1 MQEAFFGILPP
12 RAELDPQEA
21 RILFRFL
28 VEVTTVVLQFLALVP
43 AQYAMIAE
51 GVHTERVFGQGVS
64 ADLRR
69 NLPESLMGR
78 LSGIRFSYETNDRG
92 QKSLALQSLSFA
104 GVPRLLLYHLSDM
117 LGEDGIKGPAVLMA
131 SATSYLAPSPSY
143 HVPVR
148 PNYILR
154 REGESEAWR
163 ESVYS
168 CRRVNDPNRPG
179 EYVRVSGAG
188 SERERQHSLR
198 LLTDHYFGGAD
209 PLVRQ
214 LREDQF
220 DPGRRTGIVVNSYDQ
235 VAFIKAHLRRTS
247 SSAHRVIG
255 VTSDI
260 RKVPSSERGEWV
272 AASQVETLGARDD
285 WDALGVPMKAI
296 GRGVNIVFADGPRV
310 RDAGL
315 GSVAC

>member
-1 MQEAFFGILPP
+1 VPTGD
-12 RAELDPQEA
+12 DPA
-21 RILFRFL
+21 
-28 VEVTTVVLQFLALVP
+28 A
-43 AQYAMIAE
+43 
-51 GVHTERVFGQGVS
+51 
-64 ADLRR
+64 
-69 NLPESLMGR
+69 
-78 LSGIRFSYETNDRG
+78 
-92 QKSLALQSLSFA
+92 A
-104 GVPRLLLYHLSDM
+104 GP
-117 LGEDGIKGPAVLMA
+117 G
-131 SATSYLAPSPSY
+131 

-168 CRRVNDPNRPG
+168 FRPVNDPDRPG

-188 SERERQHSLR
+188 SERERLHSLR

-260 RKVPSSERGEWV
+260 RKVPSSERGEGV
-272 AASQVETLGARDD
+272 AASQVAR
-285 WDALGVPMKAI
+285 ATRPA
-296 GRGVNIVFADGPRV
+296 RPRAAS
-310 RDAGL
+310 RAHC
-315 GSVAC
+315 SPTST